1 MVSGSAWS
9 EVGKNTRNLGLAA
22 LAVTLLSVWLF
33 HPGKAAG
40 KNAFFGMVVD
50 PGIETDKAIPK
61 LGDLGVHTVRLR
73 MDIKNWGTPGSN
85 TGGDPYDSALAQA
98 GPLDKQG
105 FQVVLQ
111 VNSEG
116 GLMPTYEQAK
126 RLFQWLLRRG
136 GGDAIDV
143 FEIMGPVTERASDA
157 DAFSPTLS
165 LSDQAHRYVDGPLRA
180 ADEVFHRAGKK
191 VLGAAFTPRQQVGDF
206 DTRGTDTVAV
216 TRAYLDAGYLGKVDY
231 AGLKPVLPTATGQV
245 DWVRVVAKMFG
256 RKPVWISEWS
266 LDKVSYPNES
276 DYAHAISEAESG
288 LRPLVAVVCYSAF
301 TADSDSYG
309 ITSGGLS
316 GYRAQQPAYDLYKGW
331 PK

>member
-1 MVSGSAWS
+1 MPASSGWS
-9 EVGKNTRNLGLAA
+9 EVGRNTRNLGIAA

-40 KNAFFGMVVD
+40 KNAFFGMVVE

-73 MDIKNWGTPGSN
+73 MDIKNWGNPGAN

-116 GLMPTYEQAK
+116 GLMPTYDQAK
-126 RLFQWLLRRG
+126 RVFQWLQRRSG
-136 GGDAIDV
+136 AKSVDV
-143 FEIMGPVTERASDA
+143 WEIMGPVTERASDA

-180 ADEVFHRAGKK
+180 ADDTFRRDGKK
-191 VLGAAFTPRQQVGDF
+191 VLGAAFTPRQQVADF
-206 DTRGTDTVAV
+206 DTRSTDTVAV
-216 TRAYLDAGYLGKVDY
+216 TRAYLDAGYLGRVDY
-231 AGLKPVLPTATGQV
+231 ANLKPVMQTATSQV

-256 RKPVWISEWS
+256 RKQVWISEWS

-276 DYAHAISEAESG
+276 DYANAISQAESG
-288 LRPLVAVVCYSAF
+288 LRKVVAVACYSAF
-301 TADSDSYG
+301 TEDADSYG

-316 GYRAQQPAYDLYKGW
+316 GYRAKQPAYDLYKKW